1 MARSTRPLWTIAL
14 LALLGVWAIGAAG
27 AGAQSSPL
35 QSPFYSPLPTPPWL
49 PTAIAVAT
57 ARAEATIEAAATSTP
72 ACCEGWWRIEDWM
85 GQIPLW
91 TDGTHYYVEGDL
103 R

>member
-1 MARSTRPLWTIAL
+1 MEKSTRPLWAVVL
-14 LALLGVWAIGAAG
+14 LAVLGTLAIGAAEI
-27 AGAQSSPL
+27 GAQSSPL
-35 QSPFYSPLPTPPWL
+35 YSPLPTPPWL

-72 ACCEGWWRIEDWM
+72 ACCEGWWCIEDWM

-91 TDGTHYYVEGDL
+91 TDGTHYYVERDL